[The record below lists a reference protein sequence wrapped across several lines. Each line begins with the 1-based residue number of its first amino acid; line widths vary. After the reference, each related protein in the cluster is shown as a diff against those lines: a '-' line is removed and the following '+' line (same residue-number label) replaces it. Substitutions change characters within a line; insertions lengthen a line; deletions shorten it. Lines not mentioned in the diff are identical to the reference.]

1 VVVALIGTSYTGA
14 QGGPILS
21 LCLLES
27 RGAPMR
33 LIKLS
38 EVMLRTGFKKTAIYS
53 WVKSGAFPQP
63 VKIGKSARWSLEEVE
78 AWIQNK
84 LDSRADNQ

>member
-1 VVVALIGTSYTGA
+1 
-14 QGGPILS
+14 
-21 LCLLES
+21 
-27 RGAPMR
+27 MR

-53 WVKSGAFPQP
+53 WVKTGSFHSQLKLVDQLDGRLRRF
-63 VKIGKSARWSLEEVE
+63 E

-84 LDSRADNQ
+84 LDSRAGNQ